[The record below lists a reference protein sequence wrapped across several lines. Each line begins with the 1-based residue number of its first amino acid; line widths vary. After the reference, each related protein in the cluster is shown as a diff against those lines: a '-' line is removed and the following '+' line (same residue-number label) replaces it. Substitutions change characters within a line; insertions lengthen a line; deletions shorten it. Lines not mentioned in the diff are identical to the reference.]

1 MENQFIYENM
11 SVYIHVEGMG
21 TALLN
26 VDSRHREM
34 YLQWY
39 DWHYMAVGRWG
50 SEIPPPFPL
59 YFANPKIL
67 KSLKITTYQSVYS
80 NKAKIGS

>member
-1 MENQFIYENM
+1 MENQFIYENI
-11 SVYIHVEGMG
+11 SVYIHVEGMD

-50 SEIPPPFPL
+50 SEIPPPLIFCQ
-59 YFANPKIL
+59 PKNI
-67 KSLKITTYQSVYS
+67 KEFKNNNISISV
-80 NKAKIGS
+80 